1 MIMSSISIM
10 NRKLLRFLLAIS
22 IIALISVYFIYR
34 SVAGPEILAEG
45 AESVYV
51 EIPHGTS
58 FDQLTKLLLAK
69 KLIPNEAVFRTLT
82 KQLNYAGDPV
92 RSGRFAVDPGMKLPD
107 FIERLQSGKQAPVIV
122 ILTTERELAD
132 VATKVARFIEP
143 DAKDLLKL
151 FQKQDFLDSLG
162 YTKENLMSLFIPNS
176 YEFFWDTSPRDFIRR
191 MMDEHQKFWKRKDRY
206 LIAERLEL
214 TQAEVYTL
222 ASIVEK
228 ETLQNDEKER
238 MAGVY
243 YNRLKIGMKLQ
254 ADPTAVFASR
264 DFTTNRVTNYHLGV
278 DSPYNTY
285 KYKGL
290 PPGPIAMASIASID
304 AVLYHEQHDYL
315 YFCAKGDG
323 SGYHTFAKTL
333 EAHKENAAIYRENR
347 RKRGK

>member
-1 MIMSSISIM
+1 M
-10 NRKLLRFLLAIS
+10 NRKLLRFFLAFS
-22 IIALISVYFIYR
+22 IIALISVYFLYR
-34 SVAGPEILAEG
+34 SVAGPEILSEG

-69 KLIPNEAVFRTLT
+69 KLIPNEAVFRTLAQ
-82 KQLNYAGDPV
+82 QLDYGGDPV

-107 FIERLQSGKQAPVIV
+107 FIERLQSGKQAPVMV
-122 ILTTERELAD
+122 VLTTERELAD
-132 VATKVARFIEP
+132 VAAKVARFIEP

-191 MMDEHQKFWKRKDRY
+191 MVDEHQKFWKRKDRY
-206 LIAERLEL
+206 LIAERLGL
-214 TQAEVYTL
+214 TPAEVYTL

-264 DFTTNRVTNYHLGV
+264 DFTTNRVTNYHLAV

-304 AVLYHEQHDYL
+304 AVLYYEQHDYL

-333 EAHKENAAIYRENR
+333 EAHKRNAEIYRENR
-347 RKRGK
+347 KKRGK

>member
-1 MIMSSISIM
+1 MH
-10 NRKLLRFLLAIS
+10 RKFLRFLLAVS
-22 IIALISVYFIYR
+22 IIGLIGVYFIYR
-34 SVAGPEILAEG
+34 NVAGPEILAEG
-45 AESVYV
+45 AASVYV

-58 FDQLTKLLLAK
+58 FEELTKLLLRK
-69 KLIPNEAVFRTLT
+69 KLIPNEVVFRKLSQ
-82 KQLNYAGDPV
+82 QLNYTGDPV
-92 RSGRFAVDPGMKLPD
+92 RSGRYAVDPGMKLPD
-107 FIERLQSGKQAPVIV
+107 FIERLRSGKQAPVMV
-122 ILTTERELAD
+122 ILTTERELSD
-132 VATKVARFIEP
+132 VAKKVARFIEP
-143 DAKDLLKL
+143 DAQELLTL

-162 YTKENLMSLFIPNS
+162 YTKETLMSLFIPNS
-176 YEFFWDTSPRDFIRR
+176 YEFYWDTSPRDFIRR
-191 MMDEHQKFWKRKDRY
+191 MVEEHQKFWKRKDRY
-206 LIAERLEL
+206 LIAERLGL
-214 TQAEVYTL
+214 TPAEVYTL

-243 YNRLKIGMKLQ
+243 YNRLQIGMKLQ

-333 EAHKENAAIYRENR
+333 EAHKQNAEIYRENR

>member
-1 MIMSSISIM
+1 MY
-10 NRKLLRFLLAIS
+10 RKLLRFLLAFS
-22 IIALISVYFIYR
+22 IIALISAYFIYR

-45 AESVYV
+45 AETVYV

-58 FDQLTKLLLAK
+58 FEALTRILLAK
-69 KLIPNEAVFRTLT
+69 KLIPNEAVFRSLA
-82 KQLNYAGDPV
+82 KKLNYEADPV
-92 RSGRFAVDPGMKLPD
+92 RSGRFAVEPGMKLPD
-107 FIERLQSGKQAPVIV
+107 FIYRLRNGKQAPVMV
-122 ILTTERELAD
+122 VLTTERELTD
-132 VATKVARFIEP
+132 VAAKVARFIEP
-143 DAKDLLKL
+143 DAQAFIQL
-151 FQKQDFLDSLG
+151 FQKEDFLDSLG

-176 YEFFWDTSPRDFIRR
+176 YELYWDTSPRDFIRR
-191 MMDEHQKFWKRKDRY
+191 MIEEHDIFWKRKDRY
-206 LIAERLEL
+206 IRANQLEL
-214 TQAEVYTL
+214 SQADVYTL

-228 ETLQNDEKER
+228 ETLQNDEKKR

-264 DFTTNRVTNYHLGV
+264 DFNTNRVTNYHLQV

-304 AVLYHEQHDYL
+304 AVLNHEQHDYL

-323 SGYHTFAKTL
+323 SGYHTFAKNL
-333 EAHKENAAIYRENR
+333 EAHKRNAEIYRENR

>member
-1 MIMSSISIM
+1 MTMSSISIM
-10 NRKLLRFLLAIS
+10 NRKFLRFLLAFS
-22 IIALISVYFIYR
+22 IIALISVYVLYR
-34 SVAGPEILAEG
+34 NVAGPEILAEG

-58 FDQLTKLLLAK
+58 FDQLTKILLAK
-69 KLIPNEAVFRTLT
+69 KLIPNEAVFRTLST
-82 KQLNYAGDPV
+82 QLGYEGDPV

-107 FIERLQSGKQAPVIV
+107 FIERLRSGKQAPVIV
-122 ILTTERELAD
+122 ILTTERELAN
-132 VATKVARFIEP
+132 VAAKVARFIEP
-143 DAKDLLKL
+143 AAEDLLAL
-151 FQKQDFLDSLG
+151 FQDQVFLDSLG
-162 YTKENLMSLFIPNS
+162 YTRENLMSLFIPNS
-176 YEFFWDTSPRDFIRR
+176 YEFFWDTSPRGFVRR
-191 MMDEHQKFWKRKDRY
+191 MVEEHQIFWKRKDRY
-206 LIAERLEL
+206 IIADRLNL
-214 TQAEVYTL
+214 TPAEVYTL

-243 YNRLKIGMKLQ
+243 YNRLKTGMKLQ

-304 AVLYHEQHDYL
+304 AVLYHEQHEYL

-323 SGYHTFAKTL
+323 SGYHTFAKNL
-333 EAHKENAAIYRENR
+333 EAHKRNAEIYREILR
-347 RKRGK
+347 